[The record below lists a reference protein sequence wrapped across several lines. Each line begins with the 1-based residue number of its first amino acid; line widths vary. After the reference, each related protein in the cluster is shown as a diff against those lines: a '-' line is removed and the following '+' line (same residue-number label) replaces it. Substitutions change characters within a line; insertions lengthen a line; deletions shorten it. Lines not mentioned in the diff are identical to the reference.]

1 MPKLRSFACVALV
14 ILVGQF
20 ASAQLVVRPSAM
32 RKIAEVDARYVSYNV
47 EAVEVTGGRFWK
59 PYTKEVDELLS
70 RPPKAL
76 GDQVVG
82 TDPALFRYRSPIDL
96 ANPKL
101 RKLAA
106 ALGPAYLRV
115 SGTWRN
121 FTYFQDDDLPVRKPP
136 KGYNGVMTRAQWK
149 GVIEFARAVDDE
161 LVTSVAISP
170 GTRDA
175 EGVWNADQT
184 RSWFEYTKKVGGK
197 IAATEFMNEP
207 TFPGPGGAPADYN
220 AAAFARDVGVFKKF
234 LREESPGTVFLGPGG
249 VGEGVPLGPPGM
261 PTPRLIS
268 SEEILKATGP
278 VFDAFSY
285 HFYGTI
291 SKRCAAALGPD
302 AVMKPEKALTQEWLG
317 KDLAVEEF
325 YAKLRDEYSPGKD
338 MWLTETGEAAC
349 GGDKLASEFVDS
361 FRYADQLGT
370 LAQKG
375 VKVVMQNTLAS
386 SDYGL
391 LDEETLNPRPNFWVA
406 LLWKRF
412 MGTRVLDPGVA
423 KTDSVEVFAHCAK
436 GKSGAVA
443 MVALNMDKTAAHS
456 VEVPARSERYTL
468 TAPDLYGTSVMLNG
482 RPLEALVDGAVPA
495 ITGEKVSSGSVELKP
510 LSIAFFTIDGAN
522 NDACR

>member
-1 MPKLRSFACVALV
+1 MRSFRLFAHMSVLLL
-14 ILVGQF
+14 IGQA
-20 ASAQLVVRPSAM
+20 ASAQVALKLSSM
-32 RKIAEVDARYVSYNV
+32 RKVADVDERYVSYNI

-59 PYTKEVDELLS
+59 PYSKEVDELLS
-70 RPPKAL
+70 KPPKAL
-76 GDQVVG
+76 GDQAVG
-82 TDPALFRYRSPIDL
+82 TDPALFQYRSPIDL
-96 ANPKL
+96 TNPKL

-121 FTYFQDDDLPVRKPP
+121 FTYFQDDDLPSQKPP

-149 GVIEFARAVDDE
+149 GVVDFSKAVDAG

-175 EGVWNADQT
+175 AGLWNADQT
-184 RSWFEYTKKVGGK
+184 RSWLEYTKNLAGK

-207 TFPGPGGAPADYN
+207 TFPGPGGAPEGYN
-220 AAAFARDVGVFKKF
+220 AAAFARDARVFKQF

-249 VGEGVPLGPPGM
+249 VGEGVSLGPAGM
-261 PTPRLIS
+261 PLPRTIS

-285 HFYGTI
+285 HFYGTV
-291 SKRCAAALGPD
+291 SKRCAAGMGPG
-302 AVMKPEKALTQEWLG
+302 AGIKPESALTPEWFG
-317 KDLAVEEF
+317 KNLAVEEF
-325 YAKLRDEYSPGKD
+325 YAKLRDRYLPGKD
-338 MWLTETGEAAC
+338 LWLTETGEAAC
-349 GGDKLASEFVDS
+349 GGDKFASEFVDS
-361 FRYADQLGT
+361 FRYTDQLGT

-391 LDEETLNPRPNFWVA
+391 LDEDRLNPRPNYWVA

-423 KTDSVEVFAHCAK
+423 KTDTAEVFAHCAK
-436 GKSGAVA
+436 GKAGAVA
-443 MVALNMDKTAAHS
+443 VVAMNMDKTAAHS
-456 VEVPARSERYTL
+456 LSIPAVSERYTL
-468 TAPDLYGTSVMLNG
+468 TAPDLYGSSLMLNG
-482 RPLEALVDGAVPA
+482 KPLETLPDGAVPE
-495 ITGEKVSSGSVELKP
+495 IRGESVKGGVVELKP
-510 LSIAFFTIDGAN
+510 LSISFFLVDGAK